1 MSSYQRKRNTQL
13 EQLASE
19 FLKLRGHFF
28 NGYVLLIEDVLDNM
42 GYTIFPKK
50 IGAIAEAYVA
60 VSDAKVVIVDE
71 YTMDRYE
78 CRHRFS
84 LAEELAHI
92 LIGEKMSPPLDRLQM
107 RSYVNGLD
115 SASYLAFEKNA
126 KFLAG
131 ALLMPKDQFSKRFD
145 ELKRGFT
152 QETVSRGAVAS
163 KTLKRLSKEY
173 IVSEQATGIRAR
185 DLDLITREDLT
196 F

>member
-13 EQLASE
+13 EYLASE

-28 NGYVLLIEDVLDNM
+28 NGYVFLIEDALDGM

-60 VSDAKVVIVDE
+60 VAEAKVIIVDE
-71 YTMDRYE
+71 FTMDRYE

-92 LIGEKMSPPLDRLQM
+92 LIGEKMSPSLNRLEMKSYVDRLDST
-107 RSYVNGLD
+107 SYT
-115 SASYLAFEKNA
+115 SFEKNA
-126 KFLAG
+126 KYLAG
-131 ALLMPKDQFSKRFD
+131 ALLMPKDQFSKRFH

-152 QETVSRGAVAS
+152 QETVSSGAVAS

-173 IVSEQATGIRAR
+173 IVSELATGIRAR